1 MLKAPFVT
9 AVIQR
14 IAPLIAAT
22 VIVEPEYQY
31 VGQITFQ
38 NGRKTLFRGASLAI
52 NSQSA
57 AEIARDKGYAG
68 FFLKTL
74 GYQVPQGQTF
84 FSEGMNRRLA
94 VKRGLDE
101 GFAYAKTL
109 SFPVI
114 VKPNDLSQGRLVAK
128 VYNKQEF
135 YAQARRILRAT
146 DVLKVERFYTGNDY
160 RIVVLDD
167 RVVAAYQRIPLQ
179 VIGDGRSTIGAL
191 VALKQQRLRAENRP
205 AILDPDD
212 SRISMK
218 LRRQK
223 LSLESVPALGVV
235 IPLLDSANLSSG
247 ADARDLSKEIHDDFC
262 RLAMRVARDME
273 LRFCGVDI
281 MTNDLTHPLN
291 DYVIIE
297 VNSSPSLENYAL
309 MGDEQRQSVEQTYR
323 KILEAIEKDTTVW

>member
-1 MLKAPFVT
+1 MLRTPFLT

-57 AEIARDKGYAG
+57 AEIARDKGYAS

-84 FSEGMNRRLA
+84 FSEAMNRRLA
-94 VKRGLDE
+94 VKRSLDDS
-101 GFAYAKTL
+101 FAYAKSL
-109 SFPVI
+109 RFPVI

-128 VYNKQEF
+128 VYNKPEF
-135 YAQARRILRAT
+135 YAQARRILRET
-146 DVLKVERFYTGNDY
+146 DVLKVERFYSGNDY

-167 RVVAAYQRIPLQ
+167 RMVAAYQRIPLQ
-179 VIGDGRSTIGAL
+179 VRGDGRSTIGAL
-191 VALKQQRLRAENRP
+191 VEMKQQRLRAENRP
-205 AILDPDD
+205 VIIDPND
-212 SRISMK
+212 SRIRMN
-218 LRRQK
+218 LRRQR
-223 LSLESVPALGVV
+223 LSMESVPALGAA

-247 ADARDLSKEIHDDFC
+247 ADVRDLSKEIHDDFC
-262 RLAMRVARDME
+262 RLAVAVARDMQ

-281 MTNDLTHPLN
+281 MTNDISHPLK
-291 DYVIIE
+291 DYIIIE
-297 VNSSPSLENYAL
+297 VNGSPSLENYAL
-309 MGDEQRQSVEQTYR
+309 IGDQQRQKVDETYR
-323 KILEAIEKDTTVW
+323 KILEAIANDTRVL